1 MKNTIATILL
11 ILGIGIVIYGLVQKD
26 DSQASIG
33 IGDAEL
39 QVGKS
44 DSAFSGYFIVGGI
57 MALAGLVIMVSGK
70 RS

>member
-11 ILGIGIVIYGLVQKD
+11 ILGIGIVIYGLVRKD
-26 DSQASIG
+26 DQQASIG

-39 QVGKS
+39 QLGKS
-44 DSAFSGYFIVGGI
+44 DSAFSGYFIIGGV
-57 MALAGLVIMVSGK
+57 MAVAGLVILATGR